1 MKKISKKIM
10 TLSWAMMCSVAIG
23 STSVFAASTTELVGG
38 VKNFKGSKVWDEVDE
53 APILKVEIDNAYK
66 LKGKQEKFQLELNNA
81 IWFEG
86 RNTTLSISNSEGIE
100 VYEGYVSTETDTLA
114 EVVLDI
120 PRDIQEGEK
129 IMVEIPLL
137 IKIRDG
143 IEEVSVAVKE
153 TDDEDGLIEDTVVAV
168 AITSSKQ
175 MSWRVG
181 EVPTIGEGEV
191 IAPIY
196 LEETKVGILGSREI
210 EFTINLKNRYLSFGE
225 PTYKSKTVNNDTID
239 YILALDDYVEYGGGF
254 KKENQTLRVSMN
266 KNGKTMRVRISGSL
280 PTEPGK
286 IVLKNIPIIS
296 NSKDISKE
304 KVIIT
309 LQSDALMFNNQEAV
323 VGYFDPDKET
333 DMAKEEEE
341 VVQEEEEIT
350 EEDIV
355 TTPDVEE
362 KVTIKFQVGADYYT
376 IDGKEYGMDGKTYI
390 KDPGYTMVPVRYVA
404 QALGVNDINF
414 KEGKVAFTYNN
425 QFIELTTGSTQATV
439 DGTVVILGVPL
450 ELIGGRVY
458 APMGEVAK
466 LLSVDKV
473 WEKETQSACFTK

>member
-1 MKKISKKIM
+1 MKKISKKII
-10 TLSWAMMCSVAIG
+10 TLSWAMMCSAAIG
-23 STSVFAASTTELVGG
+23 STSIFAASTTELVGG
-38 VKNFKGSKVWDEVDE
+38 VKNFKGSKAWDEADE
-53 APILKVEIDNAYK
+53 APTLKVEIDNAYK
-66 LKGKQEKFQLELNNA
+66 LKGKQEKFQLQLNNA
-81 IWFEG
+81 SWFEG
-86 RNTTLSISNSEGIE
+86 RNTTLSISNAEGIE

-114 EVVLDI
+114 EVVIDI
-120 PRDIQEGEK
+120 PRNIQEGEK

-137 IKIRDG
+137 IKIKDG
-143 IEEVSVAVKE
+143 TEEVSVAVKGI
-153 TDDEDGLIEDTVVAV
+153 DDEDGLIEDTIVPV

-181 EVPTIGEGEV
+181 EVPTIGEGEA

-196 LEETKVGILGSREI
+196 LEETKTGILGSREI

-225 PTYKSKTVNNDTID
+225 PTYESKTVNNDTID
-239 YILALDDYVEYGGGF
+239 YVLALDDYIEYGGGF
-254 KKENQTLRVSMN
+254 KRENQTLRVSMN

-304 KVIIT
+304 KVIVT
-309 LQSDALMFNNQEAV
+309 LQSDMLMFNNQEAV

-333 DMAKEEEE
+333 EITKEEEE
-341 VVQEEEEIT
+341 VVKEEV
-350 EEDIV
+350 V
-355 TTPDVEE
+355 TSPNVEE

-376 IDGKEYGMDGKTYI
+376 IDGKAYGMDGKTYI
-390 KDPGYTMVPVRYVA
+390 KDPGYIMVPVRYVA
-404 QALGVNDINF
+404 QALGVNGIKF

-425 QFIELTTGSTQATV
+425 QSIELTIGSTQATV
-439 DGTVVILGVPL
+439 DETVVILGVPL
-450 ELIGGRVY
+450 ELIEGRVY
-458 APMGEVAK
+458 APMGEIAK
-466 LLSVDKV
+466 LLSLDKV

>member
-1 MKKISKKIM
+1 MKKISKKII
-10 TLSWAMMCSVAIG
+10 TLSWAMMCSAAIG
-23 STSVFAASTTELVGG
+23 STSIFAASTTELVGG
-38 VKNFKGSKVWDEVDE
+38 VKNFKGSKAWDEADE
-53 APILKVEIDNAYK
+53 APTLKVEIDNAYK
-66 LKGKQEKFQLELNNA
+66 LRGKQEKFQLQLNNA
-81 IWFEG
+81 SWFEG
-86 RNTTLSISNSEGIE
+86 RNTTLSISNAEGIE
-100 VYEGYVSTETDTLA
+100 VYEGYVSAETDTLA
-114 EVVLDI
+114 EVVIDI

-137 IKIRDG
+137 IKIKDG
-143 IEEVSVAVKE
+143 TEEVSVAVKE
-153 TDDEDGLIEDTVVAV
+153 TDDEDGLIEDTIIPV

-181 EVPTIGEGEV
+181 EVPTIGEGEA

-196 LEETKVGILGSREI
+196 LEETKAGILGSREI
-210 EFTINLKNRYLSFGE
+210 EFTINLKNRYLSLGE
-225 PTYKSKTVNNDTID
+225 PTYESKTVNNDTID
-239 YILALDDYVEYGGGF
+239 YVLALDDYIEYGGGF
-254 KKENQTLRVSMN
+254 KRENQTLRVSMN

-304 KVIIT
+304 KVIVT
-309 LQSDALMFNNQEAV
+309 LQSDVLMFNNQEAV

-333 DMAKEEEE
+333 DITKEEEE
-341 VVQEEEEIT
+341 VMEEEV
-350 EEDIV
+350 V
-355 TTPDVEE
+355 TPPHVEK

-390 KDPGYTMVPVRYVA
+390 KEPGYTMVPVRYVA
-404 QALGVNDINF
+404 QALGVNGIKF

-425 QFIELTTGSTQATV
+425 QSIELTIGSTQATV

-450 ELIGGRVY
+450 ELIEGRVY

-466 LLSVDKV
+466 LLSLDKV